1 MEFRAVVRS
10 AQWRTDFLSKPM
22 SERLQLAR
30 SMRMQSEARKRSNT
44 VYADIDVKTANA
56 LLRQHGAD
64 HMIHGHTHRPGHHAL
79 QGTSQRWVLSDWDLK
94 AQPPRAEV
102 LRLTLPDPEQG
113 HNKTDLQ
120 RLQWPMTKPTSV
132 D

>member
-1 MEFRAVVRS
+1 
-10 AQWRTDFLSKPM
+10 M

-30 SMRMQSEARKRSNT
+30 SMRMQSEARKQSDT
-44 VYADIDVKTANA
+44 VYADIDVTAANA